1 MDKIMEIIEKIG
13 TRNLIFAGIGL
24 VVLIVF
30 LFVYRGLRIRKYR
43 KLIVDVENK
52 MNAVK
57 SLPLQYRL
65 GRVQSLS
72 LIHI

>member
-43 KLIVDVENK
+43 
-52 MNAVK
+52 
-57 SLPLQYRL
+57 
-65 GRVQSLS
+65 
-72 LIHI
+72 

>member
-57 SLPLQYRL
+57 
-65 GRVQSLS
+65 
-72 LIHI
+72 